1 MVAEDWVSRCTPT
14 ARKCGKNHSK
24 LPDDREHYD
33 AEPKRIEP
41 ILCRERNLA
50 WHEATVLALLTN
62 NNCFLRKVE
71 LLDHGFAAFPNCLFQ
86 ATIAMLFPPSVLLRA
101 LLRDIGD
108 FGIFNIPE
116 ETLQFYV
123 PVLKQAKQAKG
134 IKS

>member
-1 MVAEDWVSRCTPT
+1 
-14 ARKCGKNHSK
+14 
-24 LPDDREHYD
+24 
-33 AEPKRIEP
+33 
-41 ILCRERNLA
+41 
-50 WHEATVLALLTN
+50 
-62 NNCFLRKVE
+62 
-71 LLDHGFAAFPNCLFQ
+71 
-86 ATIAMLFPPSVLLRA
+86 MLFPPSVLLRA

>member
-1 MVAEDWVSRCTPT
+1 MDEAHAMVAEDWVSRCTPT

-71 LLDHGFAAFPNCLFQ
+71 LLDHGFAAFPNC
-86 ATIAMLFPPSVLLRA
+86 SSRLL
-101 LLRDIGD
+101 
-108 FGIFNIPE
+108 
-116 ETLQFYV
+116 
-123 PVLKQAKQAKG
+123 
-134 IKS
+134 